1 MSMRFLDQLDIK
13 GKRLLVR
20 VDYNVPLK
28 NGLVQDDTRIKGSL
42 GTIRYALE
50 NGAAL
55 VLCSHLGKP
64 KGKPDPALSL
74 KPAAERLSE
83 LIGREVRMAPDCVGA
98 KVEAMARALKPG
110 EVLMLENL
118 RFHEG
123 ETKNDPEFSA
133 ALARMGEIFVNDAFG
148 TAHRAHAS
156 MVGVARHMP
165 QCCAGFLLKKEWEY
179 IGQALSN
186 PKPPYVAI
194 SGGAKVSSKLA
205 VLQRLLSKVDGLIIG
220 GAMAN
225 TFLLAQGYSVG
236 KSLVEPDLV
245 DEARKIMAEAEK
257 RGIDLHLPVDVV
269 LGKSLEDKQASGVAD
284 VNVIP
289 DDVMVLDIGPKTREQ
304 YATAVSKAKT
314 IMWNGPM
321 GAFENPAFAAG
332 SVAVSQAVAD
342 LKDAVTVVGG
352 GDTDAL
358 VHNTGLAD
366 KFSFISTGGGSF
378 MEFLE
383 GKELP
388 AFTALQ
394 ECGK

>member
-13 GKRLLVR
+13 GKRLLIR
-20 VDYNVPLK
+20 VDYNVPIK
-28 NGLVQDDTRIKGSL
+28 NGMVQDDTRIRGSL
-42 GTIRYALE
+42 ETINYCLSQ
-50 NGAAL
+50 GASL
-55 VLCSHLGKP
+55 VLCSHLGKA
-64 KGKPDPALSL
+64 KGKPDEAFSL
-74 KPAAERLSE
+74 KPAAQRLSE
-83 LIGREVRMAPDCVGA
+83 LIGRKVQMAPDCVGPE
-98 KVEAMARALKPG
+98 VEKLARSLKTG

-123 ETKNDPEFSA
+123 ETKNDPQFSA

-156 MVGVARHMP
+156 MVGVTKHVP

-179 IGQALSN
+179 IGETLGE
-186 PKPPYVAI
+186 PKRPYVAI

-205 VLQRLLSKVDGLIIG
+205 VLYRLLSKVDVLIIG

-236 KSLVEPDLV
+236 KSLVEPDLL
-245 DEARKIMAEAEK
+245 DEAKRIMAEAKTHGVE
-257 RGIDLHLPVDVV
+257 LYLPTDVV
-269 LGKSLEDKQASGVAD
+269 LGQGLDDKQAQETAD
-284 VNVIP
+284 VASIP
-289 DDVMVLDIGPKTREQ
+289 ENAMVLDIGPKTREQ
-304 YATAVSKAKT
+304 YAKAVGKAKT
-314 IMWNGPM
+314 VMWNGPM
-321 GAFENPAFAAG
+321 GAFENPAFAEG
-332 SVAVSQAVAD
+332 SMALAKAVAE
-342 LKDAVTVVGG
+342 LKNSVTVVGG

-358 VHNTGLAD
+358 VHKTGLTD

-394 ECGK
+394 ECGR